1 MPVYYTNQAIKN
13 DWLEISEIKKKFKKV
28 VDSNYQT

>member
-28 VDSNYQT
+28 IDKGVVT